1 MNALLNVLAQSGPSL
16 EDQIPADAP
25 YDLLPEPVSLLL
37 SLAFGVVVVIRRK
50 WIADFCESVTGWGP
64 AYRRFCVW
72 FCAVGGVLLVIAVAV
87 DAARL
92 LL

>member
-1 MNALLNVLAQSGPSL
+1 MNALPSLLAQSGPSL
-16 EDQIPADAP
+16 DDQIPRDAP

-37 SLAFGVVVVIRRK
+37 SLAFGVILVLGRN

-64 AYRRFCVW
+64 AYRRWCVW
-72 FCAVGGVLLVIAVAV
+72 FCAIGGVVLVIAVAV
-87 DAARL
+87 EGVCL